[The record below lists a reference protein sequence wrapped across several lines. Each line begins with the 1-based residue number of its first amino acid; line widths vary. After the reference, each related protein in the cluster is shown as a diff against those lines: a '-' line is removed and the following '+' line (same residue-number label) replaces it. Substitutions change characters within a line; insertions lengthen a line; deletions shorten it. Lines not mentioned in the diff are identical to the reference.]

1 MSPDEFMVENSSLDA
16 SSFFLII
23 SWLKIEVDDF

>member
-1 MSPDEFMVENSSLDA
+1 MSPDEFMVENSSLDT